1 MARDSDLAGEAVTR
15 LNQLR
20 IGALVVGD
28 GYGIVGMFTER
39 DVLTRLVGAR
49 RDPWATRLRDVM
61 TTPLVTVSRHEKLEH
76 AMHVMTRRRMRHL
89 PVVDGTRLLGLVSQG
104 DLSAHVQRELRRDL
118 VEMSCYLHGPLV
130 RPSIRSS

>member
-1 MARDSDLAGEAVTR
+1 
-15 LNQLR
+15 
-20 IGALVVGD
+20 
-28 GYGIVGMFTER
+28 
-39 DVLTRLVGAR
+39 
-49 RDPWATRLRDVM
+49 M